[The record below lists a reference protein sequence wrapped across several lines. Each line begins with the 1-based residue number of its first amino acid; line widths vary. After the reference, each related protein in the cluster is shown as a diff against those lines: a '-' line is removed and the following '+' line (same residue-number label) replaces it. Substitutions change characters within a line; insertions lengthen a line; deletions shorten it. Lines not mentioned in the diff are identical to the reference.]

1 MLDLLIDLHIHTVL
15 SACAEVEMIPPLIVR
30 RAQELGL
37 DVIAITDHN
46 CAANVAATVEA
57 ATHTG
62 ITVLPGMEV
71 QTREEVHMLC
81 LFDTLEQV
89 EAWNRV
95 IRAELPDAKNNE
107 DFFGAQYVVDASGE
121 YRYTEERLLST
132 STALSVEQ
140 VVAGVNAL
148 QGICLPAH
156 VDRPSFSILSNL
168 GFIPPDLP
176 IAGIEIS
183 FHALE
188 AAKFVQRRENTTKN
202 NQNRMENERF
212 SSRSESS
219 VEHRP
224 APGSQKPVLTRSQ
237 KLVELLA
244 GVDQYGM
251 VINSD
256 AHRLAEMGTRT
267 RVSVAAPTVY
277 ELLLALRGQRTRH
290 IELVSNT

>member
-1 MLDLLIDLHIHTVL
+1 ML
-15 SACAEVEMIPPLIVR
+15 
-30 RAQELGL
+30 
-37 DVIAITDHN
+37 
-46 CAANVAATVEA
+46 
-57 ATHTG
+57 
-62 ITVLPGMEV
+62 
-71 QTREEVHMLC
+71 
-81 LFDTLEQV
+81 
-89 EAWNRV
+89 
-95 IRAELPDAKNNE
+95 IRAELPNAMNNE

-156 VDRPSFSILSNL
+156 VDRLSFSILSNL

-176 IAGIEIS
+176 IAGIEVS
-183 FHALE
+183 SRALD
-188 AAKFVQRRENTTKN
+188 AAKFVQNGRMKTKN
-202 NQNRMENERF
+202 NQTMAQHERF
-212 SSRSESS
+212 SSSPESNAGRCAS
-219 VEHRP
+219 PRF
-224 APGSQKPVLTRSQ
+224 QRPVLTRPQ

-244 GVDQYGM
+244 GMDQYGM
-251 VINSD
+251 VVNSD

-267 RVSVAAPTVY
+267 RVSVAAPTVS